1 MIKTELPDLLF
12 DDKAFEEIK
21 AEIEKEKD
29 LQGNIE
35 TIFVGEYCGYS
46 ITVTKFK
53 EENLRAIVINP
64 PIEEKISVDLEDNKI
79 WKLTKFFNIKT
90 FTVLEEKTKIEDK
103 IVEVLAI
110 DEVKEEEIEKIIKD
124 CNTVKIK

>member
-1 MIKTELPDLLF
+1 MTKTELPNLLL

-21 AEIEKEKD
+21 AEIDKEKD
-29 LQGNIE
+29 LGNIE
-35 TIFVGEYCGYS
+35 TIFVGQYWGYN

-53 EENLRAIVINP
+53 EENLRAIVIVP
-64 PIEEKISVDLEDNKI
+64 PIEELISVELEDDKI
-79 WKLTKFFNIKT
+79 WKLTRFFNIKT

-103 IVEVLAI
+103 IVEILAI

>member
-1 MIKTELPDLLF
+1 MIKTELPDLLL

-21 AEIEKEKD
+21 AEIDKEKD
-29 LQGNIE
+29 LGNIE
-35 TIFVGEYCGYS
+35 TIFVGHCGYN

-53 EENLRAIVINP
+53 EENLRAIVIVP
-64 PIEEKISVDLEDNKI
+64 PIEELISVELEDDKI
-79 WKLTKFFNIKT
+79 WKLTRFFNIKT

-103 IVEVLAI
+103 IVKILVI

-124 CNTVKIK
+124 CDTVKIK